1 MMNRNESDAG
11 IDTRLRTMRILW
23 AVFLATIAQF
33 LLFVYFAGPMTEAER
48 AAASGEPAPSGNPP
62 PLLYVFYALGLSAVA
77 ASYLLR
83 QNFYGRAER
92 EKQPALV
99 QTGLIVALVLC
110 EVSAL
115 LGLIALFALG
125 NPLAYFLF
133 ALAAVGD
140 LFHFPRRDQLL
151 AAYGARGF

>member
-23 AVFLATIAQF
+23 AVFLLTIGQF
-33 LLFVYFAGPMTEAER
+33 LLVLYFADPMTEAER
-48 AAASGEPAPSGNPP
+48 AAASGEPAPGGNPS
-62 PLLYVFYALGLSAVA
+62 PLLYLFFALGIAAVGASYVLRQKFYA
-77 ASYLLR
+77 
-83 QNFYGRAER
+83 RAER
-92 EKQPALV
+92 ERQPALV
-99 QTGLIVALVLC
+99 HTGLIVALALC
-110 EVSAL
+110 EVAAL
-115 LGLIALFALG
+115 LGLTALFALG

-151 AAYGARGF
+151 AAYGTGGF